1 MSEAGSFWLSQME
14 LLCLM
19 PKTSWVSGTKYQSS
33 FTVKNSHE
41 EEAAAPKLAL
51 LSETLKW
58 CWNQL
63 PLHASHLAWSS
74 TLPLQLLPPL
84 PLTVIVQHALLS
96 HSPLKM

>member
-1 MSEAGSFWLSQME
+1 M
-14 LLCLM
+14 M

-51 LSETLKW
+51 LSEALEW
-58 CWNQL
+58 CWSQL

-74 TLPLQLLPPL
+74 TLLLQLLPPL